1 MNTVISCVEGIS
13 TLVAEGC
20 IATRQ
25 FLNVA
30 LFTTASDFATL
41 ESAQSNYQSPIINTH
56 LVITDDK
63 LCDCMEHI
71 IP

>member
-13 TLVAEGC
+13 ALVAEGR

-41 ESAQSNYQSPIINTH
+41 ESVQSSYQSPIINTH

-63 LCDCMEHI
+63 LCDCTEHI